1 MKQLAII
8 DDDPEIL
15 KLLEQYL
22 TKNGF
27 EVKAFTDG
35 ESFLKADES
44 DFSLIVLDIGLP
56 GVDGLEVCKRVRQ
69 KSNIP
74 IIMLTAASDDLDRIL
89 GLELGSDDYMGKP
102 FNPRELL
109 ARIKALLRRSEI
121 KEEDVDNNIVM
132 NYAARS
138 AFIGGQELELTGTE
152 FDLLCVFHKQ
162 IGTVLSRDEIG
173 ELLHGRKIDPLD
185 RSNDTIVSRLRH
197 KLSAHFDGE
206 VMRVFQSIGLS
217 SEITSSSLVNKGM
230 LYKDLKSHTLIDW
243 CRSQDIGPMA

>member
-15 KLLEQYL
+15 KLLDQYL

-27 EVKAFTDG
+27 EVEAFTDG
-35 ESFLKADES
+35 ESFLKKDVNK
-44 DFSLIVLDIGLP
+44 FSLIVLDIGLP
-56 GVDGLEVCKRVRQ
+56 GIDGLEVCKRVRQ
-69 KSNIP
+69 NSNIP

-121 KEEDVDNNIVM
+121 KKEDVDNNIVM

-138 AFIGGQELELTGTE
+138 AFIGGEELELTGTE

-173 ELLHGRKIDPLD
+173 ELLHGRKVDPLD
-185 RSNDTIVSRLRH
+185 RSIDTIVSRLRH
-197 KLSAHFDGE
+197 KLSSHFDGE
-206 VMRVFQSIGLS
+206 IIQSVRG
-217 SEITSSSLVNKGM
+217 KGYV
-230 LYKDLKSHTLIDW
+230 LLLKS
-243 CRSQDIGPMA
+243 

>member
-1 MKQLAII
+1 MGSR
-8 DDDPEIL
+8 
-15 KLLEQYL
+15 LE
-22 TKNGF
+22 
-27 EVKAFTDG
+27 AFTDG
-35 ESFLKADES
+35 ESFLKEDES
-44 DFSLIVLDIGLP
+44 NFSLIVLDIGLP
-56 GVDGLEVCKRVRQ
+56 GIDGLEVCKRVRQ
-69 KSNIP
+69 NSNIP

-173 ELLHGRKIDPLD
+173 ELLHGRKVDPLD
-185 RSNDTIVSRLRH
+185 RSIDTIVSRLRH
-197 KLSAHFDGE
+197 KLSSHFDGE
-206 VMRVFQSIGLS
+206 IIQSVRG
-217 SEITSSSLVNKGM
+217 KGYV
-230 LYKDLKSHTLIDW
+230 LLLKS
-243 CRSQDIGPMA
+243 

>member
-1 MKQLAII
+1 MKHLAII
-8 DDDPEIL
+8 DDEPEIL

-27 EVKAFTDG
+27 EVRAFTDG
-35 ESFLKADES
+35 ESFLKVDES

-56 GVDGLEVCKRVRQ
+56 GIDGLEVCKRVRQ

-121 KEEDVDNNIVM
+121 KEEYVDNNIVM

-173 ELLHGRKIDPLD
+173 EMLHGRKIDPLD
-185 RSNDTIVSRLRH
+185 RSIDTIVSRLRH

-206 VMRVFQSIGLS
+206 IIQSVRG
-217 SEITSSSLVNKGM
+217 KGYV
-230 LYKDLKSHTLIDW
+230 LLLKS
-243 CRSQDIGPMA
+243 

>member
-27 EVKAFTDG
+27 EVRAFTDG

-56 GVDGLEVCKRVRQ
+56 GIDGLEVCKRVRQ

-89 GLELGSDDYMGKP
+89 GLELGSDNYMGKP

-121 KEEDVDNNIVM
+121 KAEDVDNNIVM

-185 RSNDTIVSRLRH
+185 RSIDTIVSRLRH

-206 VMRVFQSIGLS
+206 IIQSVRG
-217 SEITSSSLVNKGM
+217 KGYV
-230 LYKDLKSHTLIDW
+230 LLLKS
-243 CRSQDIGPMA
+243 

>member
-15 KLLEQYL
+15 KLLDQYL
-22 TKNGF
+22 TKNSF
-27 EVKAFTDG
+27 EVDAFTDG
-35 ESFLKADES
+35 ESFLKEGES
-44 DFSLIVLDIGLP
+44 KYSLIILDIGLP
-56 GVDGLEVCKRVRQ
+56 GIDGLEVCKRIRQ
-69 KSNIP
+69 NSNIP

-121 KEEDVDNNIVM
+121 KEKDVDNNIVM

-138 AFIGGQELELTGTE
+138 AFIGGKELELTGTE

-162 IGTVLSRDEIG
+162 IGKVLSRDEIG
-173 ELLHGRKIDPLD
+173 ELLHGRRVDPLD
-185 RSNDTIVSRLRH
+185 RSIDTIVSRLRH
-197 KLSAHFDGE
+197 KLSSHFDGE
-206 VMRVFQSIGLS
+206 IIQSVRG
-217 SEITSSSLVNKGM
+217 KGYVLLM
-230 LYKDLKSHTLIDW
+230 KN
-243 CRSQDIGPMA
+243 

>member
-35 ESFLKADES
+35 ESFLKVDES

-56 GVDGLEVCKRVRQ
+56 GIDGLEVCKRVRQ

-173 ELLHGRKIDPLD
+173 EMLHGRKIDPLD
-185 RSNDTIVSRLRH
+185 RSIDTIVSRLRH

-206 VMRVFQSIGLS
+206 IIQSVRG
-217 SEITSSSLVNKGM
+217 KGYV
-230 LYKDLKSHTLIDW
+230 LLLKS
-243 CRSQDIGPMA
+243 

>member
-15 KLLEQYL
+15 KLLDQYL
-22 TKNGF
+22 TKNSF
-27 EVKAFTDG
+27 EVDAFTDG
-35 ESFLKADES
+35 ESFLKEGES
-44 DFSLIVLDIGLP
+44 KYSLIILDIGLP
-56 GVDGLEVCKRVRQ
+56 GIDGLEVCKRVRQ
-69 KSNIP
+69 NSNIP

-121 KEEDVDNNIVM
+121 KEKDVDNNIVM

-138 AFIGGQELELTGTE
+138 AFIDGKELELTGTE

-162 IGTVLSRDEIG
+162 IGKVLRRDEIG
-173 ELLHGRKIDPLD
+173 ELLHGRRVDPLD
-185 RSNDTIVSRLRH
+185 RSIDTIVSRLRH
-197 KLSAHFDGE
+197 KLSSHFDGE
-206 VMRVFQSIGLS
+206 IIQSVRG
-217 SEITSSSLVNKGM
+217 KGYVLLM
-230 LYKDLKSHTLIDW
+230 KN
-243 CRSQDIGPMA
+243 

>member
-15 KLLEQYL
+15 KLLDQYL
-22 TKNGF
+22 TKNSF
-27 EVKAFTDG
+27 EVDAFTDG
-35 ESFLKADES
+35 ESFLREDCSKY
-44 DFSLIVLDIGLP
+44 SLIILDIGLP
-56 GVDGLEVCKRVRQ
+56 GIDGLEVCKKVRQ
-69 KSNIP
+69 NSNIP

-121 KEEDVDNNIVM
+121 KETDVDNNIVM

-138 AFIGGQELELTGTE
+138 AFIGGKELELTGTE

-162 IGTVLSRDEIG
+162 IGKVLSRDEIG
-173 ELLHGRKIDPLD
+173 ELLHGRRVDPLD
-185 RSNDTIVSRLRH
+185 RSIDTIVSRLRH
-197 KLSAHFDGE
+197 KLSSHFDGE
-206 VMRVFQSIGLS
+206 IIQSVRG
-217 SEITSSSLVNKGM
+217 KGYVLLM
-230 LYKDLKSHTLIDW
+230 KS
-243 CRSQDIGPMA
+243 

>member
-15 KLLEQYL
+15 KLLDQYL
-22 TKNGF
+22 IKNGF
-27 EVKAFTDG
+27 EVEAFSDG
-35 ESFLKADES
+35 ESFLASDES
-44 DFSLIVLDIGLP
+44 KFSLVVLDLGLP
-56 GVDGLEVCKRVRQ
+56 GIDGLEVCRRLRQ
-69 KSNIP
+69 KSNVP

-109 ARIKALLRRSEI
+109 ARIKALLRRSEV

-138 AFIGGQELELTGTE
+138 AFINGEELDLTGTE
-152 FDLLCVFHKQ
+152 FDLLCVFHKH

-185 RSNDTIVSRLRH
+185 RSIDTNVSRLRH
-197 KLSAHFDGE
+197 KLSNHFKGE
-206 VMRVFQSIGLS
+206 IIQSVRG
-217 SEITSSSLVNKGM
+217 KGYV
-230 LYKDLKSHTLIDW
+230 LLLKN
-243 CRSQDIGPMA
+243 

>member
-8 DDDPEIL
+8 DDDSEIL
-15 KLLEQYL
+15 KLLDQYL

-27 EVKAFTDG
+27 EVDAFTDG
-35 ESFLKADES
+35 ESFLKEGES
-44 DFSLIVLDIGLP
+44 KYSLIILDIGLP
-56 GVDGLEVCKRVRQ
+56 GIDGLEVCKRVRQ
-69 KSNIP
+69 NSNIP

-121 KEEDVDNNIVM
+121 KEKDVDNNIVM

-138 AFIGGQELELTGTE
+138 AFIDGKELELTGTE

-162 IGTVLSRDEIG
+162 IGKVLSRDEIG
-173 ELLHGRKIDPLD
+173 ELLHGRRVDPLD
-185 RSNDTIVSRLRH
+185 RSIDTIVSRLRH
-197 KLSAHFDGE
+197 KLSSHFEGE
-206 VMRVFQSIGLS
+206 IIQSVRG
-217 SEITSSSLVNKGM
+217 KGYVLLM
-230 LYKDLKSHTLIDW
+230 KS
-243 CRSQDIGPMA
+243 

>member
-1 MKQLAII
+1 MKHLAII

-27 EVKAFTDG
+27 EVRAFIDG
-35 ESFLKADES
+35 ESFLKEDAS
-44 DFSLIVLDIGLP
+44 NFSLIVLDIGLP
-56 GVDGLEVCKRVRQ
+56 GIDGLEVCKRVRQ
-69 KSNIP
+69 TSNIP

-173 ELLHGRKIDPLD
+173 EMLHGRKVDPLD
-185 RSNDTIVSRLRH
+185 RSFDTIVSRLRH
-197 KLSAHFDGE
+197 KLSSHFDGE
-206 VMRVFQSIGLS
+206 IIQSVRG
-217 SEITSSSLVNKGM
+217 KGYV
-230 LYKDLKSHTLIDW
+230 LLLKS
-243 CRSQDIGPMA
+243 

>member
-15 KLLEQYL
+15 KLLDQYL

-27 EVKAFTDG
+27 EVEAFTDG
-35 ESFLKADES
+35 ESFLKKDVNK
-44 DFSLIVLDIGLP
+44 FSLIVLDIGLP
-56 GVDGLEVCKRVRQ
+56 GIDGLEVCKRMRQ
-69 KSNIP
+69 NSNIP

-138 AFIGGQELELTGTE
+138 AFIGGKELELTGTE

-173 ELLHGRKIDPLD
+173 ELLHGRKVDPLD
-185 RSNDTIVSRLRH
+185 RSIDTIVSRLRH
-197 KLSAHFDGE
+197 KLSSHFDGE
-206 VMRVFQSIGLS
+206 IIQSVRG
-217 SEITSSSLVNKGM
+217 KGYV
-230 LYKDLKSHTLIDW
+230 LLLKS
-243 CRSQDIGPMA
+243 

>member
-1 MKQLAII
+1 MTKLAII
-8 DDDPEIL
+8 DDDLEIL
-15 KLLEQYL
+15 KLLDEYL

-27 EVKAFTDG
+27 EVEAFTNG
-35 ESFLKADES
+35 ESFLKEDEAR
-44 DFSLIVLDIGLP
+44 FSLVILDIGLP
-56 GVDGLEVCKRVRQ
+56 GMDGLEVCKKLRQ

-109 ARIKALLRRSEI
+109 ARIKALLRRSEV
-121 KEEDVDNNIVM
+121 KEEEDVDNNIVM

-138 AFIGGQELELTGTE
+138 AFVNGEELDLTGTE

-173 ELLHGRKIDPLD
+173 ELLHGRKVDPLD
-185 RSNDTIVSRLRH
+185 RSIDTIVSRLRH
-197 KLSAHFDGE
+197 KLSNHFKGE
-206 VMRVFQSIGLS
+206 IIQSVRG
-217 SEITSSSLVNKGM
+217 KGYV
-230 LYKDLKSHTLIDW
+230 LLLKN
-243 CRSQDIGPMA
+243 

>member
-1 MKQLAII
+1 MKHLAII

-27 EVKAFTDG
+27 EIRAFTDG
-35 ESFLKADES
+35 ESFLKVDES

-56 GVDGLEVCKRVRQ
+56 GIDGLEVCKRVRQ

-173 ELLHGRKIDPLD
+173 EMLHGRKIDPLD
-185 RSNDTIVSRLRH
+185 RSIDTIVSRLRH

-206 VMRVFQSIGLS
+206 IIQSVRG
-217 SEITSSSLVNKGM
+217 KGYV
-230 LYKDLKSHTLIDW
+230 LLLKS
-243 CRSQDIGPMA
+243 